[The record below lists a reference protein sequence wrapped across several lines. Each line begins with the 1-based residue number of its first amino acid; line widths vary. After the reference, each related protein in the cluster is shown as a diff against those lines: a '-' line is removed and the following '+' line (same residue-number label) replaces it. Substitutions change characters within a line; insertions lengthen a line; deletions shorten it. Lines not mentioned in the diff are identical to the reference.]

1 MSFVTIN
8 LRIFCK
14 EKMLHRSN
22 MFVEIKH
29 KYQENSVGVQYFA
42 VNPKL
47 VTNHKIFLIKD
58 KNLLV

>member
-1 MSFVTIN
+1 
-8 LRIFCK
+8 
-14 EKMLHRSN
+14 

-58 KNLLV
+58 KKSFSLNFECKSLR